1 MKLTLESLPK
11 LIDKKKKRLGRG
23 YGSGAG
29 AKSGRGTT
37 SHQAAREN
45 IPAHYEGGQ
54 GKLTKKFPLT
64 RGKGRNK
71 PVKKPMETVTVSQ
84 LEKLAN
90 KSDVTIVML
99 VNAGIVKKSAIKNGV
114 KIVGGGK
121 LTKEFTL
128 KVPATKTALSALNK
142 TNDTL

>member
-1 MKLTLESLPK
+1 MKLSLDLLPK

-37 SHQAAREN
+37 RHQAAREN

-71 PVKKPMETVTVSQ
+71 PVKKPLELVHVSQ
-84 LEKLAN
+84 LEKLDN
-90 KSDVTIVML
+90 KSHVTVVML
-99 VNAGIVKKSAIKNGV
+99 VNAGIVKKDAIKNGV
-114 KIVGGGK
+114 KIVGGGMLK
-121 LTKEFTL
+121 KEFTL
-128 KVPATKTALSALNK
+128 GVPASKSALNALNK
-142 TNDTL
+142 KNETV